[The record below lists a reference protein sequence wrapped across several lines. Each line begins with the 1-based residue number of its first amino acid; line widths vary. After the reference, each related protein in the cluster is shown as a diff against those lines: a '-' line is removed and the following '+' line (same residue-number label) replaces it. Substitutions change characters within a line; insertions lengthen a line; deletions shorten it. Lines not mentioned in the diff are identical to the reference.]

1 MFRDDWS
8 STERYSERRQR
19 EVNLRKQSLRQ
30 SWPTLIL
37 LPVLIGTLHACAWS
51 LFITLILHESF
62 GLSDGHHAPWPGAIA
77 VIFVISFWI
86 NRAISRLPL
95 GNWSSQAVTVACWFV
110 TWLAWLAF
118 EPSYRESRPWADPGD
133 LVESNAYLIV
143 PLLISMIVWWVGM
156 TYASDIASV
165 SSEDVRT
172 VVQRDWLILVSSIL
186 LAALVDS
193 GSGHDALRQAR
204 FVVPLMLIVSIALVA
219 GAEVESTRRVAHRR
233 GAQAPGWGRWARLV
247 GGFSLAIILLS
258 LLVLAVL
265 SPDALDA
272 VVGGIAWVVR
282 VIGVVIG
289 YILLAIVWAIF
300 QVVILLTKLFNAIFG
315 DMFGPI
321 QQPEM
326 QMQPVSPLE
335 QLPEQQGETPVWE
348 YAILLRWLL
357 LSVVVAVVAFL
368 LFRFTRRSGGDDED
382 DGVEEQRDSVF
393 SADLARKQLRDLFR
407 RRQREARLPK
417 LDLDKPPTTVREA
430 MVYLEVLAA
439 RQGAERHPEETP
451 ADFVG
456 RLRAVWSGVASPL
469 VDFPR
474 RYERVR
480 YGEIADETGS
490 PDHEAAIRDWN
501 AVWQVRRN
509 IEPPKDPTSTP
520 T

>member
-1 MFRDDWS
+1 
-8 STERYSERRQR
+8 
-19 EVNLRKQSLRQ
+19 
-30 SWPTLIL
+30 
-37 LPVLIGTLHACAWS
+37 
-51 LFITLILHESF
+51 
-62 GLSDGHHAPWPGAIA
+62 
-77 VIFVISFWI
+77 
-86 NRAISRLPL
+86 
-95 GNWSSQAVTVACWFV
+95 
-110 TWLAWLAF
+110 
-118 EPSYRESRPWADPGD
+118 
-133 LVESNAYLIV
+133 
-143 PLLISMIVWWVGM
+143 M

-172 VVQRDWLILVSSIL
+172 VVQRDWLILVASIL

-193 GSGHDALRQAR
+193 DSGHDALRQAR

-258 LLVLAVL
+258 VLVLAML

-272 VVGGIAWVVR
+272 LVGGIAWVAR
-282 VIGVVIG
+282 VIGAVIG
-289 YILLAIVWAIF
+289 YILLSIVWAIF
-300 QVVILLTKLFNAIFG
+300 QVMILLTKLFNAIFG
-315 DMFGPI
+315 DMFGQV
-321 QQPEM
+321 QQPQM

-357 LSVVVAVVAFL
+357 LSLVVGVVAFL
-368 LFRFTRRSGGDDED
+368 LFRFSRRSGGDDDD

-407 RRQREARLPK
+407 RRQRDARLPK
-417 LDLDKPPTTVREA
+417 LDLDKPPGTVREA

-439 RQGAERHPEETP
+439 RQGAQREPGETP
-451 ADFVG
+451 SDFVG
-456 RLRAVWSGVASPL
+456 RLRAVWSGVSSPL

-474 RYERVR
+474 RYERIR

-490 PDHEAAIRDWN
+490 DDHEAAIRDWN

-509 IEPPKDPTSTP
+509 VEPPKPPPDSPA
-520 T
+520 